1 MSQVDHDHD
10 PHAHDDHDHPGHG
23 HYHHGPMDFGR
34 VFAIAAALNI
44 ALVVA
49 QVVFGV
55 LANSVALIADAG
67 HNLGD
72 VLGLLLAWGAHGM
85 ARWLPTKRYTYGFR
99 SASILAALFNGIIL
113 LVATGAIAWE
123 AVRRLS
129 GPADVAGVTVM
140 TVAAVGIVV
149 NGVSAWLLMAG
160 REGDLNIRSAF
171 LHMLGD
177 AAISLGVV
185 VAGAAILATSWNWLD
200 PLASL
205 VIAVLIVWGT
215 WGVLR
220 EAIAMSLDAV
230 PRGVDVARVETYLRG
245 LPGVSEV
252 HDLHIWAMSTT
263 ETAMTVHLVRPGAGL
278 DDHLLHDVCHELER
292 RFGISHA
299 TLQVEAGDTGHACR
313 LAPDHVV

>member
-1 MSQVDHDHD
+1 MSHVHFHDD
-10 PHAHDDHDHPGHG
+10 DHDDHYHAHRFHDDHHAPT
-23 HYHHGPMDFGR
+23 DFGR
-34 VFAIAAALNI
+34 AFAIAATLNV

-85 ARWLPTKRYTYGFR
+85 ARWQPTKRYTYGFR
-99 SASILAALFNGIIL
+99 SASILAALFNSIIL

-123 AVRRLS
+123 ALRRLS
-129 GPADVAGVTVM
+129 GPNDVEGVTVM
-140 TVAAVGIVV
+140 VVAAAGIVI

-160 REGDLNIRSAF
+160 RQGDLNIRGAF
-171 LHMLGD
+171 VHMVGD

-185 VAGAAILATSWNWLD
+185 AAGAAILATGWNWLD
-200 PLASL
+200 PVASL
-205 VIAVLIVWGT
+205 AIAVLIVWGT

-220 EAIAMSLDAV
+220 EAVMMSLDAV
-230 PRGVDVARVETYLRG
+230 PQGVDGAKVESYLRG

-263 ETAMTVHLVRPGAGL
+263 ETAMTAHLVRPGAGL
-278 DDHLLHDVCHELER
+278 DDHLLHEACHELEH
-292 RFGISHA
+292 RFGISHT
-299 TLQVEAGDTGHACR
+299 TLQVEAGDTEHECR